1 MTHAAKAQWNK
12 RVGKSQMRTVNMGT
26 FMDARKGKLCETG
39 RRINLFNPLTLIGVK
54 HEIRYGLRRCFDLGG
69 RVPASTG
76 AICQTGRRDQIPQGQ
91 LHGHGGAFWPT
102 RCHANGRAPYDA
114 KAAADNADVVAT
126 LSKLPWAAF
135 GEGTD
140 KGDTRAKPEIW
151 KEAAKYKEAADKMQ
165 AEIVK
170 LNTAAK
176 AGNIDALKVAFGPAA
191 ASCKACHDNF
201 RKD

>member
-1 MTHAAKAQWNK
+1 MKYTTSCASALLILAMGLPAQAQFAKPEDAIKYRKASFTVMAAHFG
-12 RVGKSQMRTVNMGT
+12 RIGT
-26 FMDARKGKLCETG
+26 M
-39 RRINLFNPLTLIGVK
+39 
-54 HEIRYGLRRCFDLGG
+54 
-69 RVPASTG
+69 
-76 AICQTGRRDQIPQGQ
+76 
-91 LHGHGGAFWPT
+91 
-102 RCHANGRAPYDA
+102 ANGRAPYDA

-151 KEAAKYKEAADKMQ
+151 KESAKYKEAADKMQ

-176 AGNIDALKVAFGPAA
+176 AGNIDALKAAFGPAA

-201 RKD
+201 RKE

>member
-1 MTHAAKAQWNK
+1 MKKLLILITGVASIMMALPAAAQFAKPEDAIKYRKA
-12 RVGKSQMRTVNMGT
+12 SFTVMAAH
-26 FMDARKGKLCETG
+26 FG
-39 RRINLFNPLTLIGVK
+39 R
-54 HEIRYGLRRCFDLGG
+54 LG
-69 RVPASTG
+69 AM
-76 AICQTGRRDQIPQGQ
+76 
-91 LHGHGGAFWPT
+91 
-102 RCHANGRAPYDA
+102 ANGRAPYDA

-126 LSKLPWAAF
+126 LAKLPWAAF

-176 AGNIDALKVAFGPAA
+176 AGNIDALKAAFGPAA

>member
-1 MTHAAKAQWNK
+1 MKYTTSCASALLLLAMGLPAQAQFAKPEDAIKYRKASFTVMAAHFGRLGAMAS
-12 RVGKSQMRTVNMGT
+12 GRT
-26 FMDARKGKLCETG
+26 
-39 RRINLFNPLTLIGVK
+39 
-54 HEIRYGLRRCFDLGG
+54 
-69 RVPASTG
+69 
-76 AICQTGRRDQIPQGQ
+76 
-91 LHGHGGAFWPT
+91 
-102 RCHANGRAPYDA
+102 PYDA

-126 LSKLPWAAF
+126 LAKLPWAAF

-151 KEAAKYKEAADKMQ
+151 KEGAKYKEAADKMQ
-165 AEIVK
+165 GEIVK

-176 AGNIDALKVAFGPAA
+176 AGNIDALKAAFGPAA